1 VNSPGAKKKCL
12 LLTFQAPRMPGGG
25 GEVRSFWMVRTA
37 ASVFDL
43 TVLNIGGL
51 HGNGRVPP
59 DLRSL
64 CRAIIEPNDES
75 TLTEAPSTGG
85 RLAAWLRFGLTLLMP
100 WQDHYRRFL
109 RLVLQYGQS
118 TDSSIPARLVQKAE
132 RFWAAICPIPPI
144 TCFMFDGAWRRI
156 RSEALQTLKE
166 QSFDLVWV
174 EHTLAWPFAEQ
185 LLSLPKLRDV
195 PVLCSGH
202 NVEHLVCQRQASIEQ
217 QPLRSSFYQRQASL
231 MQRMEVRA
239 WQRAQLMLQCSEGDA
254 AITRQLVP
262 TARVQVIGNGVHGQY
277 FQRGDVVSP
286 AAPATVVFTAGFGY
300 QPNVEA
306 LEWFLRE
313 ILPRVRRTLPDVR
326 FLFAGSEAAKAGELL
341 AAEGRVSLAG
351 VDWISDPPDIR
362 PAFLQALVYVVPL
375 LCGGGSRLKILEAM
389 SMRVPVVST
398 TVGAEGVPYEHGK
411 HLLIADGA
419 EAFAAAVVQLL
430 CDGELRGRL
439 SDAAAEFVRAAYDW
453 ETVCGR
459 LHDVLRSEFCA

>member
-1 VNSPGAKKKCL
+1 
-12 LLTFQAPRMPGGG
+12 MPGGG

-43 TVLNIGGL
+43 TVLNIGGMQ
-51 HGNGRVPP
+51 GNGRVPS

-64 CRAIIEPNDES
+64 CQAIIEPVDES
-75 TLTEAPSTGG
+75 TVTEAPLAAG
-85 RLAAWLRFGLTLLMP
+85 RLTAWTRFCLTLLMP

-118 TDSSIPARLVQKAE
+118 TDSGIPGRLVQKAE
-132 RFWAAICPIPPI
+132 RFWAGICPIPPI

-156 RSEALQTLKE
+156 KSAAQQTVKE

-185 LLSLPKLRDV
+185 LLRLPKLRSV

-217 QPLRSSFYQRQASL
+217 QPLRSNFYQRQASL
-231 MQRMEVRA
+231 MQRMELRA
-239 WQRAQLMLQCSEGDA
+239 WQRAQLILQCSEGDA

-262 TARVQVIGNGVHGQY
+262 SARVQAIGNGVHGQY
-277 FQRGDVVSP
+277 FQRGDAALP
-286 AAPATVVFTAGFGY
+286 AIPPTVVFTAGFGY

-326 FLFAGSEAAKAGELL
+326 FLFAGSEAAKVGE
-341 AAEGRVSLAG
+341 SLVARG
-351 VDWISDPPDIR
+351 DMSLVDVDWMSDPPDIR

-398 TVGAEGVPYEHGK
+398 TVGAEGVPYENGK

-419 EAFAAAVVQLL
+419 EAFASAVVQLV
-430 CDGELRGRL
+430 CDGDLRRQL
-439 SDAAAEFVRAAYDW
+439 SDAAAEFVRSAFDW

-459 LHDVLRSEFCA
+459 LRDVLRSEFCP